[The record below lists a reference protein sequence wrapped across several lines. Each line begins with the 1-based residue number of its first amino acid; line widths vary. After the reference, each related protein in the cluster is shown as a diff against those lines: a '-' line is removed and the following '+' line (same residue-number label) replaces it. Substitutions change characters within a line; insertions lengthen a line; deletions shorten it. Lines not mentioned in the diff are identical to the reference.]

1 MKRGFLAGRR
11 LVTTEPETTLNVDE
25 PNAAV
30 PEAPE
35 VATIA
40 SSSATSSSATETSA
54 PAWPLRVAEPVL
66 HRGDQAVL
74 AEAGRIVGVS
84 TAGASM
90 MELLALRD
98 RARPVVGQSSLSATT
113 AGLRQWFEQQ
123 VSLFERDGDDI
134 SASLTEDMCETD
146 VAYVQAH
153 WATGLREALAGP
165 RAQRGEDDLYDPTRL
180 SEVCTHVISDTVGAA
195 AHGAPE
201 ISRIALLTVLDPYNI
216 ARHVVPNETE
226 RMIEYTAQR
235 VGVVL
240 DEMVKDVSDNI
251 ASRWASE
258 RAGSTL
264 MGSTLGERSEEA
276 TTPPLCTECSAAL
289 IYCDELPEKYFCL
302 CLLSLR
308 DPLPD
313 GRLLTHSLQQ
323 RISKLGRYPVD

>member
-1 MKRGFLAGRR
+1 MKRGFLAAR
-11 LVTTEPETTLNVDE
+11 LDE

-123 VSLFERDGDDI
+123 VSLFERDGDTI

-264 MGSTLGERSEEA
+264 M
-276 TTPPLCTECSAAL
+276 
-289 IYCDELPEKYFCL
+289 CDA
-302 CLLSLR
+302 
-308 DPLPD
+308 
-313 GRLLTHSLQQ
+313 
-323 RISKLGRYPVD
+323 